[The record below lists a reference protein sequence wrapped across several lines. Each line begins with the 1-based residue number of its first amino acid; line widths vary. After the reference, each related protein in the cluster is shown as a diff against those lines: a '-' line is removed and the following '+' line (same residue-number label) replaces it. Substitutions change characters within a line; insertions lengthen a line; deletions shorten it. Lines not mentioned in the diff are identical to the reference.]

1 MPRKYSQ
8 EFRDRA
14 VGLVFDRL
22 RDDPGSRAAIISDTG
37 LKLGVSRESLRRWVV
52 QAEIDQGERP
62 GVSREESAEIRRL
75 RKENAELKR
84 TNEILK
90 LASAFFTKRA
100 RPPRDE
106 MIAFIDE
113 YRDCFSVER
122 ICRVMREHTVGGFIT
137 SRGYRAA
144 KSRTVC
150 ARRLRDAV
158 LVEEIVKIFDD
169 NFRVYGIRKIWR
181 AMRRTGWDIGQEQT
195 GRLMRLAGICGA
207 CRGRRPVTTRPSK
220 APGARPNL
228 VNRQFSADRP
238 NRLWVADITYV
249 RTLSGFVYIAFVTDV
264 YSRKIVGWA
273 TRSSMKT
280 EVLPLQAL
288 EQAIAL
294 ARDNLAGLV
303 HHCDHGSQ
311 YTSIAYNDKLTD
323 YGIKPSTGT
332 VGDTYDNDLA
342 ETVNGLYKT
351 ELIYS
356 QTWETLSE
364 VEFATMN
371 WVYWWNNTRL
381 HESLNYSTPEEVIT
395 RYNQT
400 HAKQLAPT

>member
-1 MPRKYSQ
+1 M
-8 EFRDRA
+8 
-14 VGLVFDRL
+14 
-22 RDDPGSRAAIISDTG
+22 
-37 LKLGVSRESLRRWVV
+37 
-52 QAEIDQGERP
+52 
-62 GVSREESAEIRRL
+62 
-75 RKENAELKR
+75 
-84 TNEILK
+84 NEH
-90 LASAFFTKRA
+90 
-100 RPPRDE
+100 
-106 MIAFIDE
+106 M
-113 YRDCFSVER
+113 
-122 ICRVMREHTVGGFIT
+122 VGGFIT

-158 LVEEIVKIFDD
+158 LVEEIVKIFDQ
-169 NFRVYGIRKIWR
+169 NYHVYGIRKMWH
-181 AMRRTGWDIGQEQT
+181 AMRRAGFAIGREQT

-207 CRGRRPVTTRPSK
+207 RRERRPVTTRPSK
-220 APGARPNL
+220 VPDARPNL
-228 VNRQFSADRP
+228 VNRQFRTDRP

-249 RTLSGFVYIAFVTDV
+249 RTLSGFVYTAFVTDV

-311 YTSIAYNDKLTD
+311 YTSIAYNNKLTD
-323 YGIKPSTGT
+323 YGIKPSTAT
-332 VGDTYDNDLA
+332 VGDSYDNALA

-364 VEFATMN
+364 VEFTTMN
-371 WVYWWNNTRL
+371 WV
-381 HESLNYSTPEEVIT
+381 H
-395 RYNQT
+395 
-400 HAKQLAPT
+400 